1 MDSSKLKRFAQHA
14 RRLLLD
20 QVKAKLDLVL
30 AQDSAARR
38 ENASAVKELEEQISQ
53 TGKAKVIDK
62 VAYTWFNRFC
72 ALRFMDLNGY
82 SKIRVVSPADESQFL
97 PEVLAEAKQG
107 HMDEDRVPE
116 KTRQRVDALLSGKAP
131 SHDPQQEAYR
141 LLVVAECNAFH
152 QAMPYLFERIADYTE
167 LLMPDDLLS
176 GNSVLAYTRE
186 AMTPDACQDVEVIG
200 WLYQFYISEKK
211 DQVFDGLKKNQKITP
226 ENIPAATQLFTPHWI
241 VRYLVEN
248 SLGRLWMLNHPG
260 SPLAGQ
266 MDYYIAPESPETDF
280 LKIAKPEDIKVC
292 DPACG
297 SGHMLTYAFDL
308 LYAIYEEVGTDPS
321 EIPEKILT
329 HNLFGI
335 EIDERAGELAAFALT
350 MKARAKNR
358 RFFNKGIK
366 PNICVLQKVTFDAD
380 ELSEYMDAVGRDLF
394 TLDLRE
400 TLQQFAEVDNL
411 GSLITPKLA
420 SVANVLPVLKA
431 QDLAGNLFLSNT
443 HTKVMQLL
451 QMVEC
456 LSTNYQVAIANPPYM
471 HQKGMNVALKA
482 FLNKEYPTGKTD
494 LFSAFMLRI
503 LSFGNKG
510 AYYGFVTP
518 FSWMFLSTFE
528 SFRSDLLK
536 LANIQNLVQLE
547 FNAFEPAMVSVCAF
561 TLKTPAEPNQIGS
574 YIRLVDFKGPKN
586 QAPRTLEAIHDKTV
600 PWYFKFKSDD
610 FSRIPGSAISYW
622 LTEEAINAFS
632 RGSLLQNFAS
642 PKQGLATTDNS
653 RFIRFW
659 YEVNISNIHFDC
671 QSRKAAQEGGR
682 RWFPYNKGG
691 DYRRWYG
698 NNEYVV
704 NWENDGKEIKEN
716 VIRKY
721 PYLNGNPDFVTKN
734 QDSYFQECITWTRIS
749 AAYFGVRYSPP
760 GFIYDVAG
768 SSAFPPADDFYS
780 VLAFMSSAVADFYI
794 KAINPT
800 MTTQSGSVGKLP
812 YLRKE
817 IDRSNE
823 DFRKISQTLIEISK
837 KDWDDYER
845 SWHFAAH
852 PLVTGKDIKS
862 ITIHESYKQTLS
874 LRNSLISSAQELENK
889 NGLAFVNAYSLGSVI
904 RPYYPRE
911 EITLTCNPH
920 YRYGSGKSEDEL
932 LALMLADTIR
942 ELVSY
947 AVGCMFG
954 RYALDNPGLVL
965 ANQNETIEDYRR
977 LVPNSRFE
985 ADADNVIPILDSEWF
1000 ADDVTERFR
1009 QFLRVTFGDSNYEE
1023 NLAFIEKALNVKTK
1037 RNYTLRDYFLGE
1049 FYSDHIKAYK
1059 KRPIYWLF
1067 SSPKG
1072 TFNALIYLHRYRPDT
1087 ASVVLRYLRDF
1098 RAKLAA
1104 RLSTLERVLI
1114 NPATSQGEKTRA
1126 NKEIDT
1132 LKKQI
1137 IELQDYENDTLYPLA
1152 TAQVAIDLDD
1162 GVKVNYLKLGAALK
1176 KIPALDA
1183 KEED

>member
-1 MDSSKLKRFAQHA
+1 MDTSKLKRFSQLA
-14 RRLLLD
+14 RRLLID
-20 QVKAKLDLVL
+20 QVKSKLDLVL
-30 AQDSAARR
+30 MQDSAARR
-38 ENASAVKELEEQISQ
+38 ENPSAVKELEQQIAQ
-53 TGKAKVIDK
+53 TTKAQVIDK

-116 KTRQRVDALLSGKAP
+116 KTRQQVDALLSGKAP

-260 SPLAGQ
+260 SPLAGK
-266 MDYYIAPESPETDF
+266 MDYYIAPEKPETDF
-280 LKIAKPEDIKVC
+280 LKIDKPEDIKVC

-308 LYAIYEEVGTDPS
+308 LYAMYEEVGTDPS

-329 HNLFGI
+329 YNLFGI

-350 MKARAKNR
+350 MKARAKSR

-366 PNICVLQKVTFDAD
+366 PNICVLQKVTFGAD
-380 ELSEYMDAVGRDLF
+380 ELSEYMEAVGRDLF

-400 TLQQFAEVDNL
+400 TLQQFAEADNL
-411 GSLITPKLA
+411 GSLITPKLT
-420 SVANVLPVLKA
+420 SVANVLPVLQAK
-431 QDLAGNLFLSNT
+431 DMAGNLFLANT
-443 HTKVMQLL
+443 HAKVLEVLHMA
-451 QMVEC
+451 EF
-456 LSTNYQVAIANPPYM
+456 LSPRYAVVVTNPPYM
-471 HQKGMNVALKA
+471 GSGGMNDRLKSFA
-482 FLNKEYPTGKTD
+482 ESNFTESKFD
-494 LFSAFMLRI
+494 LYSIFIDRNIIFAAPCGLIAMI
-503 LSFGNKG
+503 TMQG
-510 AYYGFVTP
+510 
-518 FSWMFLSTFE
+518 WMFLSRFE
-528 SFRSDLLK
+528 KQRFRIINKNKILSVAHLGPRAFDSIGGEVVSTAAFIIQKSPGKDFSCDFFRLTSGNSEHEKSEMFLRAKSNHVNFRFRVSPKDLEKITGAPFAYWVSSKIRDIFASSNTIGSIGSPTHGVVTGDNDRFLK
-536 LANIQNLVQLE
+536 L
-547 FNAFEPAMVSVCAF
+547 
-561 TLKTPAEPNQIGS
+561 
-574 YIRLVDFKGPKN
+574 
-586 QAPRTLEAIHDKTV
+586 
-600 PWYFKFKSDD
+600 
-610 FSRIPGSAISYW
+610 
-622 LTEEAINAFS
+622 
-632 RGSLLQNFAS
+632 
-642 PKQGLATTDNS
+642 
-653 RFIRFW
+653 W
-659 YEVNISNIHFDC
+659 YEVSLDNSCYTAVNRDEAIAS
-671 QSRKAAQEGGR
+671 KA
-682 RWFPYNKGG
+682 RWFPVSKGG
-691 DYRRWYG
+691 PFRRWYG
-698 NNEYVV
+698 NIEYVID
-704 NWENDGKEIKEN
+704 WENDGHVMRTTKHSTGRIRATNFNLNRIFQPGITWSTIANNLAMRYLPSGMIFESKGSVCFADDEETRFYLLSLTNTKVVNSILLILSPTLDYHEGPMSRVPIAKTERSRPIAIGKMLSEIFKRDWDSAETSWGFTCLPLLSGGQPEST
-716 VIRKY
+716 VK
-721 PYLNGNPDFVTKN
+721 
-734 QDSYFQECITWTRIS
+734 DSYQ
-749 AAYFGVRYSPP
+749 
-760 GFIYDVAG
+760 
-768 SSAFPPADDFYS
+768 
-780 VLAFMSSAVADFYI
+780 
-794 KAINPT
+794 K
-800 MTTQSGSVGKLP
+800 
-812 YLRKE
+812 
-817 IDRSNE
+817 
-823 DFRKISQTLIEISK
+823 
-837 KDWDDYER
+837 
-845 SWHFAAH
+845 
-852 PLVTGKDIKS
+852 
-862 ITIHESYKQTLS
+862 
-874 LRNSLISSAQELENK
+874 LRNHWHELTLDIQRFEQEN
-889 NGLAFVNAYSLGSVI
+889 NSIFIDAYGLQDELTPEVALN
-904 RPYYPRE
+904 
-911 EITLTCNPH
+911 EITLTCNPY
-920 YRYGSGKSEDEL
+920 YRYGGEKTSEEL
-932 LALMLADTIR
+932 EALLLADTIR

-954 RYALDNPGLVL
+954 RFSLDKPGLIL
-965 ANQNETIEDYRR
+965 ANQCETLADY
-977 LVPNSRFE
+977 LAQVPQPSFA
-985 ADADNVIPILDSEWF
+985 ADEDNVIPMLDGEWF

-1009 QFLRVTFGDSNYEE
+1009 QFLRVTFGDAHYDE
-1023 NLAFIEKALNVKTK
+1023 NLAFIEQALNVKGK
-1037 RNYTLRDYFLGE
+1037 RNYTLRDYMLGE
-1049 FYSDHIKAYK
+1049 FYADHVKRYK

-1104 RLSTLERVLI
+1104 RQSTLEQVLI

-1176 KIPALDA
+1176 KIPGLDA

>member
-1 MDSSKLKRFAQHA
+1 MDPSKLKRFAQHA
-14 RRLLLD
+14 RRLMLD

-38 ENASAVKELEEQISQ
+38 ENPSAVKELEEQIAQ
-53 TGKAKVIDK
+53 TGKAQVIDK

-82 SKIRVVSPADESQFL
+82 SRIRVVSPADESQFL
-97 PEVLAEAKQG
+97 PELLAEAKQG
-107 HMDEDRVPE
+107 HMDEDRMPE

-248 SLGRLWMLNHPG
+248 SLGRLWMLNHPS

-266 MDYYIAPESPETDF
+266 MDYYIAPEKTETDF
-280 LKIAKPEDIKVC
+280 LKIDKPEDIKVC

-297 SGHMLTYAFDL
+297 SGHMLTHAFDL

-350 MKARAKNR
+350 MKARAKSR

-366 PNICVLQKVTFDAD
+366 PNICVLQKVTFDAA

-420 SVANVLPVLKA
+420 SVANVLPVLQAK
-431 QDLAGNLFLSNT
+431 DMAGNLFLANT
-443 HTKVMQLL
+443 HAKVL
-451 QMVEC
+451 QVLHMAES
-456 LSTNYQVAIANPPYM
+456 LSPRYSVVVANPPYM
-471 HQKGMNVALKA
+471 GSKGMIGKLSDWFKTN
-482 FLNKEYPTGKTD
+482 YPKSKSD
-494 LFSAFMLRI
+494 LFAMFIERNLD
-503 LSFGNKG
+503 LT
-510 AYYGFVTP
+510 VTAGVVAMITMQ
-518 FSWMFLSTFE
+518 SWMFLSSYEALRGRILNENTILTMAHFG
-528 SFRSDLLK
+528 SR
-536 LANIQNLVQLE
+536 
-547 FNAFEPAMVSVCAF
+547 AFDSIGGEVVSTTAF
-561 TLKTPAEPNQIGS
+561 ILGQAHKPGHKGVFV
-574 YIRLVDFKGPKN
+574 RLVDGNSEAEKNDALLAAIKRPNCEWFYSADAADFKK
-586 QAPRTLEAIHDKTV
+586 
-600 PWYFKFKSDD
+600 
-610 FSRIPGSAISYW
+610 IPGSPIAYWASGKLVNSFSYPKIQEIATLFQGIITGDNEKLVRAW
-622 LTEEAINAFS
+622 QEVSIN
-632 RGSLLQNFAS
+632 RTSL
-642 PKQGLATTDNS
+642 NS
-653 RFIRFW
+653 NSI
-659 YEVNISNIHFDC
+659 EDVDC
-671 QSRKAAQEGGR
+671 FNKP
-682 RWFPYNKGG
+682 WVPYNKGG
-691 DYRRWYG
+691 PFRKWYG
-698 NNEYVV
+698 NRELIV
-704 NWENDGKEIKEN
+704 NFSEKGRNFTRGKHQF
-716 VIRKY
+716 Y
-721 PYLNGNPDFVTKN
+721 PFFFKPCFSW
-734 QDSYFQECITWTRIS
+734 SYIS
-749 AAYFGVRYSPP
+749 SKSIASRYFDN
-760 GFIYDVAG
+760 FIWDVAG
-768 SSAFPPADDFYS
+768 SSAFPYNEEDVYFLMSLIGSYAGYE
-780 VLAFMSSAVADFYI
+780 VLRI
-794 KAINPT
+794 LNPT
-800 MTTQSGSVGKLP
+800 INFQVENIAAVP
-812 YLRKE
+812 VA
-817 IDRSNE
+817 
-823 DFRKISQTLIEISK
+823 EISSDAK
-837 KDWDDYER
+837 KAVVLTAKDLVEFAKSDWDAYETSWSFTKPPLLNPEYRAPTLHAAYER
-845 SWHFAAH
+845 LSAH
-852 PLVTGKDIKS
+852 CRTITLAMQGMEEENNRIFICAYGLQDEFSPKVPL
-862 ITIHESYKQTLS
+862 
-874 LRNSLISSAQELENK
+874 N
-889 NGLAFVNAYSLGSVI
+889 
-904 RPYYPRE
+904 
-911 EITLTCNPH
+911 EITLTCNPY
-920 YRYGSGKSEDEL
+920 YRYGVDKTEEEL
-932 LALMLADTIR
+932 EALLLADTMR

-947 AVGCMFG
+947 SVGCMFG
-954 RYALDNPGLVL
+954 RYSLDKPGLIL
-965 ANQNETIEDYRR
+965 ANQGETLADY
-977 LVPNSRFE
+977 LAQVPHPSFP
-985 ADADNVIPILDSEWF
+985 ADEDNVIPMLDGEWF

-1009 QFLRVTFGDSNYEE
+1009 QFLRVTFGDAQYDE
-1023 NLAFIEKALNVKTK
+1023 NLAFIEKALNVKGK
-1037 RNYTLRDYFLGE
+1037 RNYMLRDYMLGE
-1049 FYSDHIKAYK
+1049 FYADHVKRYK

-1104 RLSTLERVLI
+1104 RQSTLEQVLI

-1126 NKEIDT
+1126 NKEIDI

-1152 TAQVAIDLDD
+1152 TAQVAIELDD

-1176 KIPALDA
+1176 KISGLDA

>member
-1 MDSSKLKRFAQHA
+1 MDTTKLKRFAQHA

-38 ENASAVKELEEQISQ
+38 ENPSAVKQLEEQIAQ
-53 TGKAKVIDK
+53 TSKAQVIDK

-116 KTRQRVDALLSGKAP
+116 KIRQRVDALLSGKAP

-176 GNSVLAYTRE
+176 GNSVLAYARE
-186 AMTPDACQDVEVIG
+186 SMTPDACQDVEVIG

-211 DQVFDGLKKNQKITP
+211 DQVFEGLKKNQKISP

-266 MDYYIAPESPETDF
+266 MDYYIAPEQPETDF
-280 LKIAKPEDIKVC
+280 LKINKPEDIKVC

-308 LYAIYEEVGTDPS
+308 LYAIYEEVGTDPG
-321 EIPEKILT
+321 EIPEKILN

-335 EIDERAGELAAFALT
+335 EIDERAGELAAFALA
-350 MKARAKNR
+350 MKARAKSR

-400 TLQQFAEVDNL
+400 TLQQFADVDNL

-420 SVANVLPVLKA
+420 SVATVLTVLQAK
-431 QDLAGNLFLSNT
+431 DMVGNLFLANT
-443 HTKVMQLL
+443 HAKVLEVLHMA
-451 QMVEC
+451 EY
-456 LSTNYQVAIANPPYM
+456 LSPRYAVVVANPPYM
-471 HQKGMNVALKA
+471 GSKGMNGKLSDWAKT
-482 FLNKEYPTGKTD
+482 NYPKSKSD
-494 LFSAFMLRI
+494 LFAMFIERNLDMVVPQ
-503 LSFGNKG
+503 G
-510 AYYGFVTP
+510 AVAMITMQ
-518 FSWMFLSTFE
+518 SWMFLSSYEALRGRILNQNTILSMAHLGARAFDSIGGEVVSTTAFVLEKKSRFE
-528 SFRSDLLK
+528 YNGIYL
-536 LANIQNLVQLE
+536 
-547 FNAFEPAMVSVCAF
+547 
-561 TLKTPAEPNQIGS
+561 
-574 YIRLVDFKGPKN
+574 RLVSGDSESEKSI
-586 QAPRTLEAIHDKTV
+586 AIREAIKNLECGWRFLASSADFNKIQGNPIVYWVSKTIYETFINGKPLTAV
-600 PWYFKFKSDD
+600 AKPVVGLQTGENARFVRAWHEVSADATGLSIT
-610 FSRIPGSAISYW
+610 SRLDAKK
-622 LTEEAINAFS
+622 T
-632 RGSLLQNFAS
+632 
-642 PKQGLATTDNS
+642 K
-653 RFIRFW
+653 
-659 YEVNISNIHFDC
+659 
-671 QSRKAAQEGGR
+671 KK
-682 RWFPYNKGG
+682 WFPYNKGG
-691 DYRRWYG
+691 EFYKWYG
-698 NNEYVV
+698 NQEFVV
-704 NWENDGKEIKEN
+704 NWEDDGHAIKNFKDEKGKP
-716 VIRKY
+716 RSY
-721 PYLNGNPDFVTKN
+721 PRNLEH
-734 QDSYFQECITWTRIS
+734 YFCPSVSWSKIS
-749 AAYFGVRYSPP
+749 SALPAFRYYPS
-760 GFIYDVAG
+760 GFIFDVAG
-768 SSAFPPADDFYS
+768 TSIFQADQKELFYLLGFCNSKVAVTILQALSPTLNFEVGHIGSLPILGNNPSEALPNIHRLVESARSIWNSLESSWDFTD
-780 VLAFMSSAVADFYI
+780 LPLLNPNFRQTTL
-794 KAINPT
+794 KAIYQNLRVHWHE
-800 MTTQSGSVGKLP
+800 MTLKMQRLEQENN
-812 YLRKE
+812 RIF
-817 IDRSNE
+817 IDVYGLSDE
-823 DFRKISQTLIEISK
+823 LTPEV
-837 KDWDDYER
+837 
-845 SWHFAAH
+845 
-852 PLVTGKDIKS
+852 PLS
-862 ITIHESYKQTLS
+862 
-874 LRNSLISSAQELENK
+874 
-889 NGLAFVNAYSLGSVI
+889 
-904 RPYYPRE
+904 

-920 YRYGSGKSEDEL
+920 YRYGDDKTEEEL
-932 LALMLADTIR
+932 EVLLLADTMR
-942 ELVSY
+942 EFISY

-954 RYALDNPGLVL
+954 RYALDKPGLVL
-965 ANQNETIEDYRR
+965 ANQGESLTDY
-977 LVPNSRFE
+977 LAQVPQPSFP
-985 ADADNVIPILDSEWF
+985 ADEDNVIPMLDGEWF

-1009 QFLRVTFGDSNYEE
+1009 QFLRVTFGDAHYDE
-1023 NLAFIEKALNVKTK
+1023 NLAFIEQALNVKGK
-1037 RNYTLRDYFLGE
+1037 RNYTLRDYMLGE
-1049 FYSDHIKAYK
+1049 FYADHVKRYK

-1104 RLSTLERVLI
+1104 RQSTLEQVLI

-1137 IELQDYENDTLYPLA
+1137 IELQDYENDSLYPLA

-1176 KIPALDA
+1176 KIPGLDA